1 MNHHPNGATLSPLNG
16 FMTEIRRLAFRRNVI
31 SPIFSVSAL
40 IMRKKSTMVTFCN
53 FLRKKMRRRRKEKS
67 RISPSRAENPNYF
80 TSTEA
85 TRGVHKGF
93 DVLILHKCLVKLEK
107 KMLTHCDLPRSDHTH
122 IVFSPCWPKTVF
134 R

>member
-1 MNHHPNGATLSPLNG
+1 
-16 FMTEIRRLAFRRNVI
+16 
-31 SPIFSVSAL
+31 
-40 IMRKKSTMVTFCN
+40 MVTF
-53 FLRKKMRRRRKEKS
+53 LQLSRKEDVEEE
-67 RISPSRAENPNYF
+67 RREQNRLNQFFRAENPNYF
-80 TSTEA
+80 SSTDA
-85 TRGVHKGF
+85 TRVVHKGF